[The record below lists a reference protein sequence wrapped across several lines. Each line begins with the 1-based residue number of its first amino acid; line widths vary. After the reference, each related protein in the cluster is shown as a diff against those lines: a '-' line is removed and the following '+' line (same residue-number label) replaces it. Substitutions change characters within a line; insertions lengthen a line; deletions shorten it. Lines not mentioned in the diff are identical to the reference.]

1 MMIEN
6 VDSFKKIITDN
17 YSFIITTHRGPDG
30 DAMGSS
36 MAMYNLLVNLK
47 KDVNVII
54 PNSFPNFLS
63 WLPNIKNVINHED
76 NNSDISNN
84 FSEVDVIIMLDFND
98 LSRIQNI
105 ERYVT
110 NSNAKKILIDHHQ
123 DPDLSICD
131 LSFCDTTYSSTC
143 ELLYMI
149 LNQAKFNLTKNI
161 ADCLYTGILTDT
173 GSFKFSCTTKN
184 THISV
189 GDLISK
195 GVNATEINNL
205 IYNNYSHDRIKLLGH
220 CLINKLKIYNNSSAI
235 ISLSEDEL
243 KKFNFKKGD
252 TEGIIN
258 YALSIKEVIF
268 AVFIVEKDNIV
279 KLSFRSLGNIN
290 VQEIS
295 KRYFGGGGHFNAAG
309 AKSDLSLDK
318 TIIKVENIIK
328 NEFS

>member
-1 MMIEN
+1 MIEN

-63 WLPNIKNVINHED
+63 WLPNIKNVINHEE
-76 NNSDISNN
+76 NNSDTSNI

-98 LSRIQNI
+98 LSRIENL
-105 ERYVT
+105 ESYVT

-131 LSFCDTTYSSTC
+131 LSFCDTNYSSTC

-318 TIIKVENIIK
+318 TIKKVENIIK

>member
-1 MMIEN
+1 MIEN

-17 YSFIITTHRGPDG
+17 DSFIITTHRGPDG

-47 KDVNVII
+47 KDVKVII
-54 PNSFPNFLS
+54 PNSYPNFLS
-63 WLPNIKNVINHED
+63 WLPNIENVINHEE
-76 NNSDISNN
+76 NNSNISNLI
-84 FSEVDVIIMLDFND
+84 SKVDVIIMLDFND
-98 LSRIQNI
+98 LSRIENL
-105 ERYVT
+105 ESYVT

-189 GDLISK
+189 GELISK

-235 ISLSEDEL
+235 ISLSEEEL

-268 AVFIVEKDNIV
+268 AVFIVEKDKVV

-290 VQEIS
+290 VQDIS
-295 KRYFGGGGHFNAAG
+295 KRYFDGGGHFNAAG

>member
-1 MMIEN
+1 MIEN

-17 YSFIITTHRGPDG
+17 DSFIITTHRGPDG

-63 WLPNIKNVINHED
+63 WLPNIKNVINHEE
-76 NNSDISNN
+76 NNSDISNI

-268 AVFIVEKDNIV
+268 AVFIVEKNNIV

>member
-1 MMIEN
+1 M
-6 VDSFKKIITDN
+6 
-17 YSFIITTHRGPDG
+17 
-30 DAMGSS
+30 
-36 MAMYNLLVNLK
+36 
-47 KDVNVII
+47 
-54 PNSFPNFLS
+54 
-63 WLPNIKNVINHED
+63 
-76 NNSDISNN
+76 
-84 FSEVDVIIMLDFND
+84 
-98 LSRIQNI
+98 
-105 ERYVT
+105 
-110 NSNAKKILIDHHQ
+110 
-123 DPDLSICD
+123 
-131 LSFCDTTYSSTC
+131 
-143 ELLYMI
+143 
-149 LNQAKFNLTKNI
+149 
-161 ADCLYTGILTDT
+161 YTGILTDT

-309 AKSDLSLDK
+309 AKSDFSLDK
-318 TIIKVENIIK
+318 TIKKVENIIK

>member
-1 MMIEN
+1 MIEN
-6 VDSFKKIITDN
+6 VDSFKNIITDN
-17 YSFIITTHRGPDG
+17 DSFIITTHRGPDG

-36 MAMYNLLVNLK
+36 MAIYNLLVNLK
-47 KDVNVII
+47 KDVKVII
-54 PNSFPNFLS
+54 PNSYPNFLS
-63 WLPNIKNVINHED
+63 WLPNIENVINHEE
-76 NNSDISNN
+76 NNSNISNLI
-84 FSEVDVIIMLDFND
+84 SKVDVIIMLDFND
-98 LSRIQNI
+98 LSRIQNLDS
-105 ERYVT
+105 YVS
-110 NSNAKKILIDHHQ
+110 NSKAKKILIDHHQ

-195 GVNATEINNL
+195 GVNATEISNL

-279 KLSFRSLGNIN
+279 KLSFRSLGNVN

-318 TIIKVENIIK
+318 TIKKVEIIIK

>member
-1 MMIEN
+1 MIEN

-63 WLPNIKNVINHED
+63 WLPNIKNVINHEE
-76 NNSDISNN
+76 NNSDTSNI

-98 LSRIQNI
+98 LSRIENL
-105 ERYVT
+105 ESYVT

-149 LNQAKFNLTKNI
+149 LNQAKFNLSKNI

-318 TIIKVENIIK
+318 TIKKVENIIK

>member
-1 MMIEN
+1 MIEN
-6 VDSFKKIITDN
+6 VDSFKKIISDN
-17 YSFIITTHRGPDG
+17 ESFIITTHRGPDG

-63 WLPNIKNVINHED
+63 WLPNIKNVINHEE
-76 NNSDISNN
+76 NNSDISNI

-318 TIIKVENIIK
+318 TIKKVENIIK

>member
-1 MMIEN
+1 MIEN

-63 WLPNIKNVINHED
+63 WLPNIKNVINHEE
-76 NNSDISNN
+76 NNSDISNI

-98 LSRIQNI
+98 LSRIENL
-105 ERYVT
+105 ESYVT

-123 DPDLSICD
+123 DPDLSICN

-318 TIIKVENIIK
+318 TIKKVENIIK

>member
-1 MMIEN
+1 MIEN

-63 WLPNIKNVINHED
+63 WLPNIKNVINHEE
-76 NNSDISNN
+76 NNTDISNI

-98 LSRIQNI
+98 LSRIENL
-105 ERYVT
+105 ESYVT

-123 DPDLSICD
+123 DPDLSICN

-189 GDLISK
+189 GDLISI
-195 GVNATEINNL
+195 GVNATEISNL

-290 VQEIS
+290 VQDIS

-318 TIIKVENIIK
+318 TIKKVENIIK

>member
-1 MMIEN
+1 MIEN
-6 VDSFKKIITDN
+6 VDIFKKIINDN
-17 YSFIITTHRGPDG
+17 DSFIITTHRGPDG

-54 PNSFPNFLS
+54 PNSYPNFLS
-63 WLPNIKNVINHED
+63 WLPNVENVINHEE
-76 NNSDISNN
+76 NSTNISELIDKVDI
-84 FSEVDVIIMLDFND
+84 IIMLDFND
-98 LSRIQNI
+98 LSRIENL
-105 ERYVT
+105 ESYVL
-110 NSNAKKILIDHHQ
+110 NSKAKKILIDHHQ

-131 LSFCDTTYSSTC
+131 LSFCDTTFSSTC

-184 THISV
+184 THVSV
-189 GDLISK
+189 GHLISI
-195 GVNATEINNL
+195 GVNSTEINNL
-205 IYNNYSHDRIKLLGH
+205 IYNNYSYDRINLLGH
-220 CLINKLKIYNNSSAI
+220 CLTNKLKIYNNSSAI
-235 ISLSEDEL
+235 ISLSEEEL

-290 VQEIS
+290 VQDIS

-309 AKSDLSLDK
+309 AKSDLSLDE
-318 TIIKVENIIK
+318 TIKKVENIIK

>member
-1 MMIEN
+1 MIEN
-6 VDSFKKIITDN
+6 VDSFKNIITDN

-63 WLPNIKNVINHED
+63 WLPNIKNVINHEE
-76 NNSDISNN
+76 NNSDTTNI

-98 LSRIQNI
+98 LSRIENL
-105 ERYVT
+105 ESYVT

-318 TIIKVENIIK
+318 TIKKVENIIK

>member
-1 MMIEN
+1 MIEK

-17 YSFIITTHRGPDG
+17 DSFIITTHRGPDG

-63 WLPNIKNVINHED
+63 WLPNINNVINHEE
-76 NNSDISNN
+76 NNNDISNL
-84 FSEVDVIIMLDFND
+84 FSKVDVIIMLDFND
-98 LSRIQNI
+98 LSRIENI
-105 ERYVT
+105 DSYVT

-318 TIIKVENIIK
+318 TIKKVENIIK

>member
-1 MMIEN
+1 MIEN

-17 YSFIITTHRGPDG
+17 DSFIITTHRGPDG

-63 WLPNIKNVINHED
+63 WLPNIKNVINHEE
-76 NNSDISNN
+76 NNSDTTNI

-105 ERYVT
+105 ESYVT

-318 TIIKVENIIK
+318 TIKKVENIIK

>member
-1 MMIEN
+1 MIEN
-6 VDSFKKIITDN
+6 VDSFKKIISDN
-17 YSFIITTHRGPDG
+17 ESFIITTHRGPDG

-63 WLPNIKNVINHED
+63 WLPNIKNVINHEE
-76 NNSDISNN
+76 NNSDTTNI

-195 GVNATEINNL
+195 GVNATEISNL

-318 TIIKVENIIK
+318 TIKKVENIIK

>member
-1 MMIEN
+1 MIEN
-6 VDSFKKIITDN
+6 VDIFKKIINDN
-17 YSFIITTHRGPDG
+17 DSFIITTHRGPDG

-47 KDVNVII
+47 KNVNVII
-54 PNSFPNFLS
+54 PNSYPNFLS
-63 WLPNIKNVINHED
+63 WLPNVENVINHEE
-76 NNSDISNN
+76 NSTNISKLIDKVDI
-84 FSEVDVIIMLDFND
+84 IIMLDFND
-98 LSRIQNI
+98 LSRIENL
-105 ERYVT
+105 ESYVL
-110 NSNAKKILIDHHQ
+110 NSKAKKILIDHHQ

-131 LSFCDTTYSSTC
+131 LSFCDTTFSSTC

-184 THISV
+184 THVSV
-189 GDLISK
+189 GHLISI
-195 GVNATEINNL
+195 GVNSTEINNL
-205 IYNNYSHDRIKLLGH
+205 IYNNYSYDRINLLGH
-220 CLINKLKIYNNSSAI
+220 CLTNKLKIYNNSSAI
-235 ISLSEDEL
+235 ISLSEEEL

-290 VQEIS
+290 VQDIS

-309 AKSDLSLDK
+309 AKSDLSLDE
-318 TIIKVENIIK
+318 TIKKVENIIK

>member
-1 MMIEN
+1 MIEK

-17 YSFIITTHRGPDG
+17 NSFIITTHRGPDG

-63 WLPNIKNVINHED
+63 WLPNIKNVINHEE
-76 NNSDISNN
+76 NNSDISNI

-98 LSRIQNI
+98 LSRIENL
-105 ERYVT
+105 ESYVT

-318 TIIKVENIIK
+318 TIKKVENIIK

>member
-63 WLPNIKNVINHED
+63 WLPNIKNVINHEE
-76 NNSDISNN
+76 NNSEISNI

-98 LSRIQNI
+98 LSRIENL
-105 ERYVT
+105 ESYVT

-318 TIIKVENIIK
+318 TIKKVENIIK

>member
-1 MMIEN
+1 MIEN

-63 WLPNIKNVINHED
+63 WLPNIKNVINHEE
-76 NNSDISNN
+76 NNSDISNV

-98 LSRIQNI
+98 LSRIKNL
-105 ERYVT
+105 ESYVT

-131 LSFCDTTYSSTC
+131 LSFCYTTYSSTC

-173 GSFKFSCTTKN
+173 GSFKFSCTTEN

-195 GVNATEINNL
+195 GVNATEISNL

-290 VQEIS
+290 VQDIS

-318 TIIKVENIIK
+318 TIKKVENIIK

>member
-1 MMIEN
+1 MIEN

-36 MAMYNLLVNLK
+36 MAMYNVLVNLK

-63 WLPNIKNVINHED
+63 WLPNIKNVINHEE
-76 NNSDISNN
+76 NNSDTTNI
-84 FSEVDVIIMLDFND
+84 FSEVDVIIMLDFNE
-98 LSRIQNI
+98 LSRIENL
-105 ERYVT
+105 ESYVT

-318 TIIKVENIIK
+318 TIKKVENIIK

>member
-1 MMIEN
+1 MIEN

-63 WLPNIKNVINHED
+63 WLPNIKNVINHEE
-76 NNSDISNN
+76 NNSDISNI

-98 LSRIQNI
+98 LSRIENL
-105 ERYVT
+105 ESYVT

-318 TIIKVENIIK
+318 TIKKVENIIK

>member
-1 MMIEN
+1 MIEN
-6 VDSFKKIITDN
+6 VDSFKKIISDN
-17 YSFIITTHRGPDG
+17 ESFIITTHRGPDG

-63 WLPNIKNVINHED
+63 WLPNIKNVINYEE
-76 NNSDISNN
+76 NNSDISNI

>member
-1 MMIEN
+1 MIEN
-6 VDSFKKIITDN
+6 VDSFKKIISDN
-17 YSFIITTHRGPDG
+17 ESFIITTHRGPDG

-63 WLPNIKNVINHED
+63 WLPNIKNVINHEE
-76 NNSDISNN
+76 NNSDISNI

-195 GVNATEINNL
+195 GVNATEISNL

-235 ISLSEDEL
+235 ISLSDDEL

-318 TIIKVENIIK
+318 TIKKVENIIK

>member
-1 MMIEN
+1 MIEN
-6 VDSFKKIITDN
+6 VDSFKKIISDN
-17 YSFIITTHRGPDG
+17 ESFIITTHRGPDG

-36 MAMYNLLVNLK
+36 MAMYNLLFNLK

-63 WLPNIKNVINHED
+63 WLPNIKNVINHEE
-76 NNSDISNN
+76 NNSDTSNI
-84 FSEVDVIIMLDFND
+84 FREVDVIIMLDFND
-98 LSRIQNI
+98 LSRIENL
-105 ERYVT
+105 ESYVT

-318 TIIKVENIIK
+318 TIKKVENIIK

>member
-1 MMIEN
+1 MIEK
-6 VDSFKKIITDN
+6 VDSFKKIITDSD
-17 YSFIITTHRGPDG
+17 SFIITTHRGPDG

-36 MAMYNLLVNLK
+36 MAMYNLLFNLK

-63 WLPNIKNVINHED
+63 WLPNIKNVINHEE
-76 NNSDISNN
+76 NNSDISNI

-195 GVNATEINNL
+195 GVNATEISNL

-268 AVFIVEKDNIV
+268 AVFVVEKDNIV

>member
-1 MMIEN
+1 MIEN

-63 WLPNIKNVINHED
+63 WLPNIKNVINHEE
-76 NNSDISNN
+76 NNSDISNI

-318 TIIKVENIIK
+318 TIKKVENIIK

>member
-1 MMIEN
+1 MIEN
-6 VDSFKKIITDN
+6 VDSFKKIISDN
-17 YSFIITTHRGPDG
+17 ESFIITTHRGPDG

-63 WLPNIKNVINHED
+63 WLPNIKNVINHEE
-76 NNSDISNN
+76 NNSDISNI

-98 LSRIQNI
+98 LSRIENL
-105 ERYVT
+105 ESYVT

-123 DPDLSICD
+123 DPDLSICN

>member
-1 MMIEN
+1 MIEN

-63 WLPNIKNVINHED
+63 WLPNIKNVINHEE
-76 NNSDISNN
+76 NNSDISNI

-318 TIIKVENIIK
+318 TIIKDENIIK

>member
-1 MMIEN
+1 MIEN

-17 YSFIITTHRGPDG
+17 DSFIITTHRGPDG

-63 WLPNIKNVINHED
+63 WLPNIKNVINHEE
-76 NNSDISNN
+76 NNSDISNI

-318 TIIKVENIIK
+318 TIKKVENIIK

>member
-1 MMIEN
+1 MIEN
-6 VDSFKKIITDN
+6 VDIFKKIINDN
-17 YSFIITTHRGPDG
+17 DSFIITTHRGPDG

-47 KDVNVII
+47 KNVNVVI
-54 PNSFPNFLS
+54 PNSYPNFLS
-63 WLPNIKNVINHED
+63 WLPNVENVINHEE
-76 NNSDISNN
+76 NSTNISKLIDKVDI
-84 FSEVDVIIMLDFND
+84 IIMLDFND
-98 LSRIQNI
+98 LSRIENL
-105 ERYVT
+105 ESYVL
-110 NSNAKKILIDHHQ
+110 NSKAKKILIDHHQ

-131 LSFCDTTYSSTC
+131 LSFCDTTFSSTC

-184 THISV
+184 THVSV
-189 GDLISK
+189 GHLISI
-195 GVNATEINNL
+195 GVNSTEINNL
-205 IYNNYSHDRIKLLGH
+205 IYNNYSYDRINLLGH
-220 CLINKLKIYNNSSAI
+220 CLTNKLKIYNNSSAI
-235 ISLSEDEL
+235 ISLSEEEL

-290 VQEIS
+290 VQDIS

-309 AKSDLSLDK
+309 AKSDLSLDE
-318 TIIKVENIIK
+318 TIKKVENIIK

>member
-1 MMIEN
+1 MIEN
-6 VDSFKKIITDN
+6 VDSFKKIISDN
-17 YSFIITTHRGPDG
+17 ESFIITTHRGPDG

-63 WLPNIKNVINHED
+63 WLPNIKNVINHEE
-76 NNSDISNN
+76 NNSDISNI

-149 LNQAKFNLTKNI
+149 LNQAKFNLTKII

>member
-1 MMIEN
+1 MIEN
-6 VDSFKKIITDN
+6 VDTFKKIITDN
-17 YSFIITTHRGPDG
+17 DSFIITTHRGPDG

-36 MAMYNLLVNLK
+36 MAMYNLLVNLE

-54 PNSFPNFLS
+54 PNSYPNFLS
-63 WLPNIKNVINHED
+63 WLPNIESVINYEE
-76 NNSDISNN
+76 NNSDIYNL
-84 FSEVDVIIMLDFND
+84 FSEVDVIIMLDFNH
-98 LSRIQNI
+98 LSRTEGLNNFIS
-105 ERYVT
+105 
-110 NSNAKKILIDHHQ
+110 NSKAKKVLIDHHH

-143 ELLYMI
+143 ELLYMV
-149 LNQAKFNLTKNI
+149 LNQAKYNLTKNI

-173 GSFKFSCTTKN
+173 GSFKFSCTTEN

-195 GVNATEINNL
+195 GVNTTEINNL
-205 IYNNYSHDRIKLLGH
+205 IYNNYSYDRIKLLGH
-220 CLINKLKIYNNSSAI
+220 CLINKLKIYSKNSAI
-235 ISLSEDEL
+235 ISLSDNEL

-290 VQEIS
+290 VQDIS

-309 AKSDLSLDK
+309 AKSDLSLEK
-318 TIIKVENIIK
+318 TIKKVENIIK

>member
-63 WLPNIKNVINHED
+63 WLPNIKNVINHEE
-76 NNSDISNN
+76 NNSDATNI

-98 LSRIQNI
+98 LSRIENL
-105 ERYVT
+105 ESYVT

-318 TIIKVENIIK
+318 TIKKVENIIK

>member
-1 MMIEN
+1 MIEN

-63 WLPNIKNVINHED
+63 WLPNIKNVINHEE
-76 NNSDISNN
+76 NNSDTTNI

-98 LSRIQNI
+98 LSRIENL
-105 ERYVT
+105 ESYVT

-318 TIIKVENIIK
+318 TIIKVESIIK

>member
-1 MMIEN
+1 MIEN

-17 YSFIITTHRGPDG
+17 DSFIITTHRGPDG

-63 WLPNIKNVINHED
+63 WLPNIKNVINHEE
-76 NNSDISNN
+76 NNSDISNI
-84 FSEVDVIIMLDFND
+84 FSEIDVIIMLDFND
-98 LSRIQNI
+98 LSRIENL
-105 ERYVT
+105 ESYVT
-110 NSNAKKILIDHHQ
+110 NSNAKKILIDHHK

>member
-1 MMIEN
+1 
-6 VDSFKKIITDN
+6 
-17 YSFIITTHRGPDG
+17 
-30 DAMGSS
+30 
-36 MAMYNLLVNLK
+36 
-47 KDVNVII
+47 
-54 PNSFPNFLS
+54 
-63 WLPNIKNVINHED
+63 
-76 NNSDISNN
+76 
-84 FSEVDVIIMLDFND
+84 MLDFND

-173 GSFKFSCTTKN
+173 GSFKFSCTTEN

-318 TIIKVENIIK
+318 TIKKVENIIK

>member
-1 MMIEN
+1 MLEN

-17 YSFIITTHRGPDG
+17 NSFIITTHRGPDG

-63 WLPNIKNVINHED
+63 WLPNIKNVINHEE
-76 NNSDISNN
+76 NNSDISNI

-98 LSRIQNI
+98 LSRIENL
-105 ERYVT
+105 ESYVT

-131 LSFCDTTYSSTC
+131 LSFCDTNYRSTC

-318 TIIKVENIIK
+318 TIKKVENIIK